1 MTRPLNASDD
11 WDWDWP
17 LDGGSRFPVWAMGPV
32 SEGSNASQPVVL
44 YHRLQVIEGC
54 ACSDL

>member
-17 LDGGSRFPVWAMGPV
+17 LDGDSRFPVWAMGPV
-32 SEGSNASQPVVL
+32 SEGSNASQPVIL
-44 YHRLQVIEGC
+44 YHRLQVNK
-54 ACSDL
+54 A